1 MPFLYERDDVKRR
14 VIVTWTGAFQAADVI
29 DLLRRQ
35 REDGTWTYGLLLD
48 TLVMTGHP
56 NVGELRQFVK
66 LESETDSQQRAR
78 GPLAFVA
85 TDPKVYLAAC
95 TYAMLGP
102 STRKIEVFRNRDEA
116 DLWLTAET
124 A

>member
-1 MPFLYERDDVKRR
+1 MPFLYERDDARR
-14 VIVTWTGAFQAADVI
+14 LVVVTWTGAFQGADVL

-48 TLVMTGHP
+48 TVALIGHP
-56 NVGELRQFVK
+56 TIEELRQFMK
-66 LESETDSQQRAR
+66 LESEPDGERQR

-85 TDPKVYLAAC
+85 TDPRLYVTAC
-95 TYAMLGP
+95 AYAMLGA
-102 STRKIEVFRNRDEA
+102 SARKIQVFRNRDEA
-116 DLWLTAET
+116 DLWLTTQT